1 MAYNKRILRTC
12 IYQFNVF
19 LSIDADAKGCR
30 HGPII
35 TRVTEKK
42 PKIVVFRP
50 VKSDRFIVNDNG
62 QLRVEKVANITTDK
76 SCTENISN

>member
-1 MAYNKRILRTC
+1 M
-12 IYQFNVF
+12 
-19 LSIDADAKGCR
+19 DA
-30 HGPII
+30 
-35 TRVTEKK
+35 EKK